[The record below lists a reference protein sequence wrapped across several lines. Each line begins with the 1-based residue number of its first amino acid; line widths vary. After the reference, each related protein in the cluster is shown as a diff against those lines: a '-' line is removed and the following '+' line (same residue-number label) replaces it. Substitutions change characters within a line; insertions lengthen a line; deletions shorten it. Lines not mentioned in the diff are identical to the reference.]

1 MEHLQYEFKEAG
13 GKTEALPP
21 YVLVGVVASGNLE
34 VLMQPF
40 ELAGG
45 CRFVIDTAATGFAES
60 WQAVLADFM
69 TRFQPANLL
78 VSINDH
84 ASSPAVVS
92 LRLDQAY
99 EILTGKAKA

>member
-1 MEHLQYEFKEAG
+1 MEHLEYEFKEQG
-13 GKTEALPP
+13 GKTEARRP

-34 VLMQPF
+34 VLMEGC
-40 ELAGG
+40 ELGGG
-45 CRFVIDTAATGFAES
+45 CRFVIDTAASGFAAS

-69 TRFQPANLL
+69 ARFQPANLL

-84 ASSPAVVS
+84 AASPAVVS

-99 EILTGKAKA
+99 EIMTGKSKI